1 MDDKTRKLTR
11 TALEQYIKEHYRPEV
26 YSDYSCYGGS
36 EDAAMYMRVPHNAA
50 GGLKPGKPCA
60 PASSKSAKERRDT
73 VLECKQTIAYDG
85 PDAAK
90 EKRVRRFGAGRTRTK
105 VDISRAIPQ
114 NLDKSFGEM
123 LVWWVSEKGMKPSEF
138 YDRANITKQSYSNL
152 VSHTNITPK
161 KNTALAC
168 VIGLELK
175 LDEAEDLLKRAGYS
189 LSESNL
195 TDVIVKCYIE
205 QEVYDIFEINEVL
218 YERDLQ
224 VLGSGIA

>member
-11 TALEQYIKEHYRPEV
+11 TALEEYIKEHYRPEGKSKYPRFDTIKDV
-26 YSDYSCYGGS
+26 
-36 EDAAMYMRVPHNAA
+36 MFMRASTHGAEGP
-50 GGLKPGKPCA
+50 KPGKPSA
-60 PASSKSAKERRDT
+60 PASSDTAKKRRDT
-73 VLECKQTIAYDG
+73 VLEYKQTIAYDR
-85 PDAAK
+85 PDGAK
-90 EKRVRRFGAGRTRTK
+90 EKRVRRFGAGRTGAK

-195 TDVIVKCYIE
+195 TDVIVKCYLK

-224 VLGSGIA
+224 VLGSSIA